1 MRLEG
6 RSMGNSVFDK
16 MKSGELA
23 RLNPTVPD
31 SKKEERATSILL
43 ATFRAVPDFARAML
57 SDAGISF
64 PKTSQIEC
72 YTEVALEIP
81 DSKRAV
87 RPDGL
92 IVLTKGKKQWLA
104 FVESKTGSSQLK
116 QEQCEEYLVLA
127 RQLGI
132 DAVVTISNQYS
143 AIPTHHPVSVSKTK
157 TRKVGLLH
165 FSWLS
170 LMSKATLLTESRAV
184 EDPEQ
189 AFLLQELVRFLKHPY
204 SGVSSFTRMPK
215 SWSTLCASVKQ
226 GLVLRKKDPD
236 INEAV
241 VSWHQLIRF
250 LALELTTRVGQPVQV
265 KLSRRHTN
273 DPSTRVV
280 DDIDGVVKHSRLNS
294 ELLIPNAASSLAIT
308 ADLKRRTLN
317 LSMRLK
323 APSNKK
329 RATAPINWLIRQLK
343 NVEREDLLIRA
354 VWPRRIPDTTATI
367 GDVRDDPNCIVHE
380 GVQELPQS
388 LEVVRVIDL
397 AGKFSGVKT
406 FIEYAS
412 SEVPN
417 FYKDVGEHLRAWVP
431 PPPKMKRTSAP
442 DHGDE
447 TNLRSDPLTSTN
459 EQPYTEER
467 KATDNR
473 SLPIPVPR
481 DV

>member
-132 DAVVTISNQYS
+132 DAVVTISNQS

-236 INEAV
+236 ISEAV